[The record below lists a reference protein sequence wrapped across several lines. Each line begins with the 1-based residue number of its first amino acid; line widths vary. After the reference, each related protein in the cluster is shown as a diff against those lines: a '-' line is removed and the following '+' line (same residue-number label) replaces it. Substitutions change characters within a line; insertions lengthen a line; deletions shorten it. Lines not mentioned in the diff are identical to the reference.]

1 MKYIEVVCE
10 ECDGEGSYEYGP
22 ECSMPASMCC
32 GGCYSVVSCEECE
45 GKGYIEVEDWDDE
58 EEEE

>member
-1 MKYIEVVCE
+1 
-10 ECDGEGSYEYGP
+10 
-22 ECSMPASMCC
+22 MPASMCC

-58 EEEE
+58 EEE